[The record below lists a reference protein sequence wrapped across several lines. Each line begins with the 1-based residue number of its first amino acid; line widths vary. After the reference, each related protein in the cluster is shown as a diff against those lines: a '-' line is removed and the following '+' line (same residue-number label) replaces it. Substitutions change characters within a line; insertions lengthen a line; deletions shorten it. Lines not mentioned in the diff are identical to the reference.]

1 MSDAEKKKREG
12 HVLLNPEEWQEPE
25 GRKVLGEFHKGEEER
40 GVDADLQRFE
50 EHWRS
55 KGCVNVQSEYHK
67 PGAPYV
73 EEADRR
79 EGAEEETVEEEPRRS
94 RPEEPPEPRSD
105 RPINLASLEII
116 TYALFRTIFGTG
128 VRIPLKKEGVI
139 DADVT
144 IHGKDIT
151 INTNELYTVVP
162 ELKVWQIT
170 YTHKGKPIMQ
180 MGRDVPNGI
189 KLHRWNAFRLGFSIW
204 KQARASDRARRKM
217 LAEQAEG
224 ADGGRN

>member
-1 MSDAEKKKREG
+1 MTDSERKKAEE
-12 HVLLNPEEWQEPE
+12 HVLLHPEEWQEPE

-40 GVDADLQRFE
+40 GVDADLKRFE

-55 KGCVNVQSEYHK
+55 KGCVNIQSEYHK
-67 PGAPYV
+67 PGAPYL
-73 EEADRR
+73 EEGDRR
-79 EGAEEETVEEEPRRS
+79 EGAEMMEEA
-94 RPEEPPEPRSD
+94 EPPRPRPSVAPEARSD
-105 RPINLASLEII
+105 RPINLATVEVIA
-116 TYALFRTIFGTG
+116 YALFRAVFGTG
-128 VRIPLKKEGVI
+128 VRIPLRKEGLV

-162 ELKVWQIT
+162 ELKIWQIT

-189 KLHRWNAFRLGFSIW
+189 KLHRWNALRLGLSVW
-204 KQARASDRARRKM
+204 KQAKASDRARRKM
-217 LAEQAEG
+217 LEEQAEG
-224 ADGGRN
+224 ADVGRD